1 MKMKLYDLNQI
12 RKQKDNAAQVITLEN
27 IKQFS
32 KDDLLE
38 HLQTSIDCLVQE
50 QLYSETWHF
59 WRNHIDDLVEIIEI
73 RMD

>member
-1 MKMKLYDLNQI
+1 MKLYDLNQI